1 MSPSSSS
8 SAAQAQ
14 QVLADPAHR
23 DPQRR
28 RTDRTGTGP
37 TVRLG
42 PVENLPDRRRE
53 ILLLRVGSAG
63 MDRTMRRRCQIT
75 DLIASLRTVEGM
87 WVECRRMTL
96 GGLRPVQASYL
107 PLYERTH
114 QFRAYSS
121 WLIPGMLQTREYA
134 TAVFGTIQARDD
146 LIDDV
151 TAATNTRIDRQQLM
165 YDGDHRFAYLL
176 EEFVLH
182 CDIGGSD
189 IMAAQLGHLLTVG
202 TVPNV
207 SLGVIPTNTTR
218 ITLARRIVLD
228 LRQHP
233 RRRRTDLR
241 PTQRH
246 PTPRDQPLHPHV
258 HRTHRTRRL
267 RRRRTRSH
275 RRSHQRPRMTA
286 GPRRPPKPRRIRG
299 AVVFRD
305 ID

>member
-1 MSPSSSS
+1 
-8 SAAQAQ
+8 
-14 QVLADPAHR
+14 
-23 DPQRR
+23 
-28 RTDRTGTGP
+28 
-37 TVRLG
+37 
-42 PVENLPDRRRE
+42 
-53 ILLLRVGSAG
+53 
-63 MDRTMRRRCQIT
+63 MRRRCQIT

-218 ITLARRIVLD
+218 SRWPVESFLIFDNTLVDVELISGQLNVTQPREINLYTRMFTELTELAVYGPAARGRIAAAINTLA
-228 LRQHP
+228 
-233 RRRRTDLR
+233 
-241 PTQRH
+241 
-246 PTPRDQPLHPHV
+246 
-258 HRTHRTRRL
+258 
-267 RRRRTRSH
+267 
-275 RRSHQRPRMTA
+275 
-286 GPRRPPKPRRIRG
+286 
-299 AVVFRD
+299 
-305 ID
+305 